1 MRYLFVLH
9 VHARNVDVFATRHK
23 FLGILREV
31 LQNDITIL
39 KVLHAHTKYY
49 VWDFFCS
56 SELGDHPCKCQA
68 GHSYIRLMARDFH
81 FLKTISSPVCLLK
94 DT

>member
-49 VWDFFCS
+49 VWCIS
-56 SELGDHPCKCQA
+56 IAMVRHQR
-68 GHSYIRLMARDFH
+68 IFH
-81 FLKTISSPVCLLK
+81 FRGSDGEASRFSSSNRLTTSIGISI
-94 DT
+94 

>member
-39 KVLHAHTKYY
+39 KMLHAHTKYY
-49 VWDFFCS
+49 VWDFFAVVNWGTTHVCVKPAIATS
-56 SELGDHPCKCQA
+56 GRWIE
-68 GHSYIRLMARDFH
+68 
-81 FLKTISSPVCLLK
+81 ISIF
-94 DT
+94 